1 MYAECR
7 RDLPMTL
14 TEMLVILIPSNIIG
28 VLIGWGIAA
37 TIIRFA
43 ERRVKL

>member
-14 TEMLVILIPSNIIG
+14 TEMLAILIPSSVVGGLIAYG
-28 VLIGWGIAA
+28 VGAV
-37 TIIRFA
+37 IIRFA
-43 ERRVKL
+43 ERRGKS